1 MSNNLYYKPEQ
12 LPKIVREPTIEERV
26 SMLEQLIKTNTSKM
40 DRMCALLEE
49 LCEPVRKANKKEKA
63 EKEKERLEEEYYKAK
78 AEEEERL
85 EQQNYQLT
93 KQMELHRA
101 KAPNNPDDYKIWSI
115 EFSKLQDQLKKI
127 QGGLGIW

>member
-1 MSNNLYYKPEQ
+1 MSNNLYYKPDE
-12 LPKIVREPTIEERV
+12 LPKIVRAPTIEERV

-49 LCEPVRKANKKEKA
+49 LCEPVRKASKKEKA

-85 EQQNYQLT
+85 EQQNDQLI
-93 KQMELHRA
+93 KQIELHRA
-101 KAPNNPDDYKIWSI
+101 NAPHKSEDYKIWSI
-115 EFSKLQDQLKKI
+115 ELSKLQDQLKEI